1 MWALCGLEKFAEYGA
16 LSIPCQVASRTRRA
30 RPPMQI
36 VNGYV
41 CKTSCDAAL
50 AQRNINPADPQDD
63 VHNPK
68 SPNYGK
74 PEDPQHPGKPLPAW
88 ESKSVTFGGALA
100 KVNGA
105 ANASDPSQ
113 APSSTQQAYTP
124 GSVISVSA

>member
-1 MWALCGLEKFAEYGA
+1 
-16 LSIPCQVASRTRRA
+16 
-30 RPPMQI
+30 MQI

-41 CKTSCDAAL
+41 CKTSCDVPL

-74 PEDPQHPGKPLPAW
+74 PEDPQHPGKPKPAW
-88 ESKSVTFGGALA
+88 ESPAVTFGGALA

-105 ANASDPSQ
+105 ADASDPTQ
-113 APSSTQQAYTP
+113 APSSAYRP
-124 GSVISVSA
+124 GSVASVTA

>member
-1 MWALCGLEKFAEYGA
+1 
-16 LSIPCQVASRTRRA
+16 
-30 RPPMQI
+30 MQI

-41 CKTSCDAAL
+41 CKTSCDVPL

-74 PEDPQHPGKPLPAW
+74 PEDPQHPGKPRPAW
-88 ESKSVTFGGALA
+88 ETQPVTFGGSLA

-105 ANASDPSQ
+105 AGA
-113 APSSTQQAYTP
+113 AETGSSTQTP
-124 GSVISVSA
+124 YSPGATVSVTA